1 MVILEYLLSVIKKL
15 SEIISS
21 PLLICCDKKKPDA
34 NEKCNE
40 DNKKLKDLLNKSQ
53 QNNKKCNE
61 DNEKCNV
68 DNEKLKDLLNKSQQN
83 NKKCNEDNEKCN
95 EDNEKLKDLLN
106 KSQQN
111 NEKCNEDNEKCNED
125 NKKLAETLEQYK
137 VEHEIL
143 NDIDW
148 DENICN
154 IPQDSV
160 CIDNWNDYG
169 SGSGSG
175 YGSGSGSGSGPFFN
189 WLELSDT
196 THMRFGQG
204 TYDDINFEVTEQC
217 EIEYQEFIKQ
227 LNDFYESDVSISEE
241 YPVKSTILV

>member
-34 NEKCNE
+34 
-40 DNKKLKDLLNKSQ
+40 
-53 QNNKKCNE
+53 
-61 DNEKCNV
+61 
-68 DNEKLKDLLNKSQQN
+68 
-83 NKKCNEDNEKCN
+83 
-95 EDNEKLKDLLN
+95 
-106 KSQQN
+106 
-111 NEKCNEDNEKCNED
+111 NEKCNED

-160 CIDNWNDYG
+160 CIDNWNDYGSGSGSGYG